1 MKDSSIELAKKLIQ
15 DFRFRSLMFD
25 YCLAI
30 YEELGTDAEIFKSM
44 DKILKEDLAKEFSQ
58 VRGLEPA
65 VEEQSCNPSE

>member
-1 MKDSSIELAKKLIQ
+1 MTDFSTELTRKLTQ

-30 YEELGTDAEIFKSM
+30 YEELGTDAEILKSM

-58 VRGLEPA
+58 VRGLEPTVGA
-65 VEEQSCNPSE
+65 QSCNPSE